1 MPVFTEQT
9 LIDKGWSGDKKYRA
23 VLPDGRVVLYRLSD
37 PASYERKAKE
47 FAYLQ
52 SAATLGIPMCMPLEF
67 GQNGEGVYSLTTF
80 IDGED
85 MESAIGSLSEAE
97 QYHLGEDAGRALAK
111 LHTLPEP
118 SDAEDWEIRFNRKID
133 RKIRGYTECP
143 LRFEGDRHMLR
154 YIREN
159 RHLLAGR
166 PQCMQHGDYHI
177 GNLMLR
183 DGQAVVIDFNRF
195 DWGDPWEEFNRIVWC
210 AQSSPAFA
218 SGRVRGY
225 FYGEP
230 PMEFWRLL
238 ALYISSNTLSSM
250 YWAIP
255 FGQKEIDTMM
265 CQAAEVL
272 EWYDNMK
279 NPVPTWYR

>member
-1 MPVFTEQT
+1 MPVFTERT
-9 LIDKGWSGDKKYRA
+9 LIDRGWSGDKKYRA
-23 VLPDGRVVLYRLSD
+23 VLPDGRVVLYRVSEPD
-37 PASYERKAKE
+37 SYERKAKE

-52 SAATLGIPMCMPLEF
+52 SAAALGISMCMPLDF
-67 GQNGEGVYSLTTF
+67 GRNEEGVYSLTTF
-80 IDGED
+80 IDGKD

-97 QYHLGEDAGRALAK
+97 QYRLGEDAGRTLAK
-111 LHTLPEP
+111 LHTLPAP
-118 SDAEDWEIRFNRKID
+118 ADAEDWEIRFNRKID

-143 LRFEGDRHMLR
+143 LRFDGDRYMLR

-183 DGQAVVIDFNRF
+183 GGQAVVIDFNRF

-210 AQSSPAFA
+210 AQSSSAFA

-225 FYGEP
+225 FGGEP

-265 CQAAEVL
+265 RQAAEVL
-272 EWYDNMK
+272 EWYDNME
-279 NPVPTWYR
+279 NPVPIWYR